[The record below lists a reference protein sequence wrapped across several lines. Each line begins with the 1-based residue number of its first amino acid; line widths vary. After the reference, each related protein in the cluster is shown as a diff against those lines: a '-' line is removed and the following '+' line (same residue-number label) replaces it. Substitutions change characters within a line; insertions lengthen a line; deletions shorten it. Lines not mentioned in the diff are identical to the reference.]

1 MSDFIFYLIT
11 LSVIGSLNFLFVYFI
26 HKFSKHLSNRFIYLL
41 LKFILLYLLVPV
53 IFFVYAFRQFTA
65 PREIPMYGE
74 DFHSALIVR
83 YFSLDMIFGRNKT
96 FQTINIILL
105 ILWLT
110 GFLYMFGYKVL
121 TTYYRLNQLQK
132 ISTLYSQAKNISIY
146 KTHGID
152 SPFIVGIKKVR
163 IFLPDL
169 PFSSEE
175 MELIINHEMTHYRRG
190 DVLFKNL
197 MLLLQAIYW
206 FNPCIHLFK
215 YYFVE
220 ICELACDEHVL
231 CRKPKDV
238 RYEYGRLIVGMHE
251 KQNKVRAYPL
261 VFFSDHNEKRIKR
274 RLTEIM
280 LHNKK
285 HSRILAISLSAI
297 CMLSFPMTSFGVTM
311 GAVSLEDQITRNLQE
326 KFTIYE
332 VQKEFIDGEEA
343 TYYIDKETLSYVPGL
358 WIERGINLIND
369 TLSGTESHNIGE
381 AYLAKGS
388 TVQFILASSDSSHK
402 FKAGIIDSSGTA
414 KTVTSSNG
422 TISHTFTITSAG
434 DYTFFIQGITNAQ
447 ISVNGSIVTN

>member
-1 MSDFIFYLIT
+1 MSDSIFYLIT

-251 KQNKVRAYPL
+251 KQNKVRAYQL

-311 GAVSLEDQITRNLQE
+311 GAVSLEDQITRNLKE
-326 KFTIYE
+326 RFTIYE
-332 VQKEFIDGEEA
+332 VQEEFYDGEES
-343 TYYIDKETLSYVPGL
+343 TYYIDKETLSYTPGPE
-358 WIERGINLIND
+358 IARGTNNVKY
-369 TLSGTESHNIGE
+369 TLNGTESHNVGE
-381 AYLAKGS
+381 SYLSKGS
-388 TVQFILASSDSSHK
+388 TVQFILGCSDSSQRY
-402 FKAGIIDSSGTA
+402 KAGIIDCNGTA
-414 KTVTSSNG
+414 RTVSSTNG
-422 TISHTFTITSAG
+422 MISHTFTITSAG
-434 DYTFFIQGITNAQ
+434 DYTFFIEGITNGQ
-447 ISVNGSIVTN
+447 IPVNGIVEVN

>member
-53 IFFVYAFRQFTA
+53 IFFVYTFRQFTA

-83 YFSLDMIFGRNKT
+83 YFSLDMIFGKNKT

-105 ILWLT
+105 TPWLI

-121 TTYYRLNQLQK
+121 ATYYRLNQLQK
-132 ISTLYSQAKNISIY
+132 ISTFYSQAKNIAIY

-175 MELIINHEMTHYRRG
+175 MELIINHEMTHYRKG

-206 FNPCIHLFK
+206 FNPCIHFFK
-215 YYFVE
+215 HYFVE
-220 ICELACDEHVL
+220 TCELACDEDVL
-231 CRKPKDV
+231 SKEPKDV
-238 RYEYGRLIVGMHE
+238 RYKYGRLIVGMHE
-251 KQNKVRAYPL
+251 KQNKAGAYQL

-311 GAVSLEDQITRNLQE
+311 GAVSLENQITRNLKE
-326 KFTIYE
+326 RFTIYE
-332 VQKEFIDGEEA
+332 VQEEFYDGEES
-343 TYYIDKETLSYVPGL
+343 TYYIDKETLSYTPGPE
-358 WIERGINLIND
+358 IARGTNNVKY
-369 TLSGTESHNIGE
+369 TLNGTESHNVGE
-381 AYLAKGS
+381 SYLSKGS
-388 TVQFILASSDSSHK
+388 TVQFILGCSDSSQRY
-402 FKAGIIDSSGTA
+402 KAGIIDSNGTA
-414 KTVTSSNG
+414 RTVSSTNG
-422 TISHTFTITSAG
+422 MISHTFTITSAG
-434 DYTFFIQGITNAQ
+434 DYTFFIEGITNGQ
-447 ISVNGSIVTN
+447 IPVNGIVEVN

>member
-1 MSDFIFYLIT
+1 
-11 LSVIGSLNFLFVYFI
+11 
-26 HKFSKHLSNRFIYLL
+26 
-41 LKFILLYLLVPV
+41 
-53 IFFVYAFRQFTA
+53 
-65 PREIPMYGE
+65 
-74 DFHSALIVR
+74 
-83 YFSLDMIFGRNKT
+83 
-96 FQTINIILL
+96 
-105 ILWLT
+105 
-110 GFLYMFGYKVL
+110 
-121 TTYYRLNQLQK
+121 
-132 ISTLYSQAKNISIY
+132 
-146 KTHGID
+146 
-152 SPFIVGIKKVR
+152 
-163 IFLPDL
+163 
-169 PFSSEE
+169 
-175 MELIINHEMTHYRRG
+175 MTHYRRG

-251 KQNKVRAYPL
+251 KQNKVRAYQL

-332 VQKEFIDGEEA
+332 VQKE
-343 TYYIDKETLSYVPGL
+343 
-358 WIERGINLIND
+358 WC
-369 TLSGTESHNIGE
+369 
-381 AYLAKGS
+381 
-388 TVQFILASSDSSHK
+388 
-402 FKAGIIDSSGTA
+402 
-414 KTVTSSNG
+414 
-422 TISHTFTITSAG
+422 
-434 DYTFFIQGITNAQ
+434 
-447 ISVNGSIVTN
+447 

>member
-251 KQNKVRAYPL
+251 KQNKVRAYQL

-332 VQKEFIDGEEA
+332 VQKEFID
-343 TYYIDKETLSYVPGL
+343 
-358 WIERGINLIND
+358 D
-369 TLSGTESHNIGE
+369 TLNGTESHNIGE

>member
-1 MSDFIFYLIT
+1 MSDSIFYLIT

-251 KQNKVRAYPL
+251 KQNKVRAYQL

-311 GAVSLEDQITRNLQE
+311 GAVSLENQITRNLKE
-326 KFTIYE
+326 RFTIYE
-332 VQKEFIDGEEA
+332 VQEEFYDGEES
-343 TYYIDKETLSYVPGL
+343 TYYIDKETLSYTPGPE
-358 WIERGINLIND
+358 IARGTNNVKY
-369 TLSGTESHNIGE
+369 TLNGTESHNVGE
-381 AYLAKGS
+381 SYLSKGS
-388 TVQFILASSDSSHK
+388 TVQFILGCSDSSQRY
-402 FKAGIIDSSGTA
+402 KAGIIDSNGTA
-414 KTVTSSNG
+414 RTVSSTNG
-422 TISHTFTITSAG
+422 MISHTFNITSAG
-434 DYTFFIQGITNAQ
+434 DYTFFIEGITNGQ
-447 ISVNGSIVTN
+447 IPVNGIVEVN